1 MTALEG
7 SLLASPD
14 PNELQSCLLYS
25 PGAGN
30 GRAHLP
36 KQIDE
41 NGCGGFTPTHGQ
53 APQHPSLNRT
63 VGENT
68 VEKKAC
74 ELRTGRSQL
83 PLWAK
88 QIQRKGD

>member
-14 PNELQSCLLYS
+14 PNKLQSCLLYS

-36 KQIDE
+36 KEIHE

-68 VEKKAC
+68 VEKK
-74 ELRTGRSQL
+74 S
-83 PLWAK
+83 LWVKDREITITIMGKA
-88 QIQRKGD
+88 DSA